1 MASQLNPRAKQ
12 IMEMAKAKGVEICLP
27 VDFVVSNKFGEDGEI
42 KVTTKAE
49 VRRPLHKPST
59 LNPQPSTLNPSSE
72 STIGCPGRGKTCGQT
87 YLTES
92 VYKVVLKK
100 SIPPQ
105 IHQLILHHY

>member
-42 KVTTKAE
+42 KVTNKAE

-59 LNPQPSTLNPSSE
+59 LNPQPSTPPLSRRLVVPDG
-72 STIGCPGRGKTCGQT
+72 TQRAGRLISQ
-87 YLTES
+87 
-92 VYKVVLKK
+92 KVVL
-100 SIPPQ
+100 
-105 IHQLILHHY
+105 